1 MQWGSCTPSLMT
13 SRVGGQILTP
23 PQGAWEL
30 EWMTKSS
37 EVGGAAHV
45 VPNFTW
51 SWATHSAYV
60 SLSVITCEHSKSW
73 LVKSWPWSSVSV
85 SQSTSETWSGACIG
99 SRFSS
104 QPLLVALAGCTVGE
118 MLLSSPS
125 DTSVLALTFMPKLL
139 LTFTFA
145 LALAVVRKECKA
157 LMTLAVET
165 FDFEFLIG
173 FFDLLV
179 LPAILNYLVLSLKK
193 TRYCWF
199 VKYNSIRSYEKVW

>member
-1 MQWGSCTPSLMT
+1 
-13 SRVGGQILTP
+13 
-23 PQGAWEL
+23 
-30 EWMTKSS
+30 
-37 EVGGAAHV
+37 
-45 VPNFTW
+45 
-51 SWATHSAYV
+51 
-60 SLSVITCEHSKSW
+60 
-73 LVKSWPWSSVSV
+73 
-85 SQSTSETWSGACIG
+85 
-99 SRFSS
+99 
-104 QPLLVALAGCTVGE
+104 

-193 TRYCWF
+193 TRYC
-199 VKYNSIRSYEKVW
+199 